1 MKQIFTS
8 TFLICTL
15 IVFSQDELLSEIDT
29 VIEEPT
35 YASAVFKGLKVINF
49 ESTKLVAKKGFNFIV
64 SHRFGTVK
72 NGFQNLFG
80 LDEAVTHLNFVYG
93 LSDNIN
99 ISASRSSNQKIYEVA
114 TKFRLV
120 NQQAGKIP
128 LTVVGYTSVL
138 ANTSLDTDNL
148 PKLEFKHRLSYVA
161 QLLVSRKMNNNLS
174 LILSPTFFHDNYLTD
189 DFQENSQYGIGFGG
203 RYKLGK
209 RWSLNTEYGMHLN
222 RSENSLYKNPFS
234 IGVDLETGGH
244 VFQLL
249 FTNSQSMNTNGV
261 FGTSTGEWGESDVY
275 FGFNLAR
282 SF

>member
-120 NQQAGKIP
+120 NQLAGKIP
-128 LTVVGYTSVL
+128 FTVVGYTSVL

-209 RWSLNTEYGMHLN
+209 RWSLNTEYGVHLN

>member
-128 LTVVGYTSVL
+128 FTVVGYTSVL
-138 ANTSLDTDNL
+138 ANTSLETDNL

-189 DFQENSQYGIGFGG
+189 DFQENSQYGVGFGV

>member
-138 ANTSLDTDNL
+138 ANTSLETDNL

-234 IGVDLETGGH
+234 IGLDLETGGH

>member
-128 LTVVGYTSVL
+128 FTVVGYTSVL
-138 ANTSLDTDNL
+138 ANTSLETDNL

-189 DFQENSQYGIGFGG
+189 DFQENSQYGVGFGG

-209 RWSLNTEYGMHLN
+209 RWSLNMEYGVHLN

>member
-72 NGFQNLFG
+72 KGFQNLFG

-128 LTVVGYTSVL
+128 FTVVGYTSVL
-138 ANTSLDTDNL
+138 ANTSLETDNL

-174 LILSPTFFHDNYLTD
+174 LILSPTFFHDNYLSD
-189 DFQENSQYGIGFGG
+189 DFQENSQYGVGFGG

>member
-1 MKQIFTS
+1 MKQLFTS
-8 TFLICTL
+8 TLLICCL
-15 IVFSQDELLSEIDT
+15 VVFSQDELLNEIDT
-29 VIEEPT
+29 DIVNPT
-35 YASAVFKGLKVINF
+35 YTSAVFKGLKVINF
-49 ESTKLVAKKGFNFIV
+49 ESTKLVANKGFSFIV
-64 SHRFGTVK
+64 SHRFGSVK

-93 LSDNIN
+93 LSENIN

-120 NQQAGKIP
+120 NQQAGKMP
-128 LTVVGYTSVL
+128 FTVVGYTSVL

-161 QLLVSRKMNNNLS
+161 QLLVSRKINKNLS

-189 DFQENSQYGIGFGG
+189 DLQDNSQYGLGFGG

-209 RWSLNTEYGMHLN
+209 RWSFNTEYGVHLN
-222 RSENSLYKNPFS
+222 RSDNSLYKNPFS

>member
-72 NGFQNLFG
+72 KGFQNLFG

-128 LTVVGYTSVL
+128 FTVVGYTSVL

-209 RWSLNTEYGMHLN
+209 RWSLNMEYGVHLN

>member
-1 MKQIFTS
+1 MKKSFTIL
-8 TFLICTL
+8 FLSFS
-15 IVFSQDELLSEIDT
+15 VFLFAQNDLLSEIDT
-29 VIEEPT
+29 DPETPV

-49 ESTKLVAKKGFNFIV
+49 ESTKLVAKGGFNFIV

-72 NGFQNLFG
+72 NGFKNLFG

-93 LSDNIN
+93 ISDRFN
-99 ISASRSSNQKIYEVA
+99 ISASRSSNQKIYEVGS
-114 TKFRLV
+114 KFALLK
-120 NQQAGKIP
+120 QQAGKIP
-128 LTVVGYTSVL
+128 FTVAGYTSVL
-138 ANTSLDTDNL
+138 ANTALSTDNL

-161 QLLVSRKMNNNLS
+161 QLLISRKINSELS
-174 LILSPTFFHDNYLTD
+174 LIVSPTFFHDNYVTNDLQD
-189 DFQENSQYGIGFGG
+189 NSQYGVGFGG

-209 RWSLNTEYGMHLN
+209 RWSVNMEYGVHLN
-222 RSENSLYKNPFS
+222 RAEASLYTNPFS

-244 VFQLL
+244 VFQLH

-261 FGTSTGEWGESDVY
+261 FGTSTGDWSDSDVY

>member
-1 MKQIFTS
+1 MKKFLTTLFLLFTV
-8 TFLICTL
+8 LL
-15 IVFSQDELLSEIDT
+15 FSQDDLLSEIDT
-29 VIEEPT
+29 ATETPL

-49 ESTKLVAKKGFNFIV
+49 ESTKLVAKGGFNFIV

-93 LSDNIN
+93 LSDHIN

-114 TKFRLV
+114 SKFRLV
-120 NQQAGKIP
+120 NQQAGKMP
-128 LTVVGYTSVL
+128 FTVVGYTSLL
-138 ANTSLDTDNL
+138 ANTALDTDNL

-161 QLLVSRKMNNNLS
+161 QLLVSRKMNKNLS

-189 DFQENSQYGIGFGG
+189 DFQENSQYGVGFGG

-209 RWSLNTEYGMHLN
+209 RWSLNTEYGVHLN
-222 RSENSLYKNPFS
+222 RSKNSLYKNPFS
-234 IGVDLETGGH
+234 VGVDLETGGH

>member
-1 MKQIFTS
+1 MKKFLTTLFLLFTV
-8 TFLICTL
+8 LL
-15 IVFSQDELLSEIDT
+15 FSQDDLLSEIDT
-29 VIEEPT
+29 ATETPLF
-35 YASAVFKGLKVINF
+35 ASAVFKGLKVINF
-49 ESTKLVAKKGFNFIV
+49 ESTKLVAKGGFNFIV

-93 LSDNIN
+93 LSDHIN

-114 TKFRLV
+114 TKFKLV
-120 NQQAGKIP
+120 SQQAGKIP
-128 LTVVGYTSVL
+128 FTVVGYTSVL
-138 ANTSLDTDNL
+138 ANTALDTDNL
-148 PKLEFKHRLSYVA
+148 PKLEFKHRLSYIA
-161 QLLVSRKMNNNLS
+161 QLLVSRKMNKNLS

-189 DFQENSQYGIGFGG
+189 DFQENSQYGVGFGG

-209 RWSLNTEYGMHLN
+209 RWSLNTEYGVHLN
-222 RSENSLYKNPFS
+222 RSKNSLYNNPFS

-261 FGTSTGEWGESDVY
+261 FGTSTGEWGEGDVY

>member
-1 MKQIFTS
+1 MKKSITTLFLLFTV
-8 TFLICTL
+8 LL
-15 IVFSQDELLSEIDT
+15 FSQDDLLSEIDT
-29 VIEEPT
+29 ATETPL

-49 ESTKLVAKKGFNFIV
+49 ESTKLVAKGGFNFIV

-93 LSDNIN
+93 LSDHIN

-120 NQQAGKIP
+120 SQQAGKMP
-128 LTVVGYTSVL
+128 FTVVSYTSVL
-138 ANTSLDTDNL
+138 ANTALDTDNL

-161 QLLVSRKMNNNLS
+161 QLLVSRKMNKNLS

-189 DFQENSQYGIGFGG
+189 DFQENSQYGVGFGG

-209 RWSLNTEYGMHLN
+209 RWSLNTEYGVHLN
-222 RSENSLYKNPFS
+222 RSKNSLYNNPFS

-261 FGTSTGEWGESDVY
+261 FGTSTGEWGEGDVY

>member
-114 TKFRLV
+114 TKFRVV
-120 NQQAGKIP
+120 NQKAGKIP

-189 DFQENSQYGIGFGG
+189 DFQENSQYGVGFGG

-209 RWSLNTEYGMHLN
+209 RWSLNTEYGVHLN

-261 FGTSTGEWGESDVY
+261 FGTSTGEWGERDVY

>member
-128 LTVVGYTSVL
+128 FTVVGYTSVL
-138 ANTSLDTDNL
+138 ANTSLDTGNL

-174 LILSPTFFHDNYLTD
+174 LILSPTFFHDNYLSD
-189 DFQENSQYGIGFGG
+189 DFQENSQYGVGFGG

>member
-72 NGFQNLFG
+72 KGFQNLFG

-128 LTVVGYTSVL
+128 FTVVGYTSVL

-189 DFQENSQYGIGFGG
+189 DFQENSQYGVGFGG

>member
-1 MKQIFTS
+1 MKQFLTS
-8 TFLICTL
+8 IFLICSFIL
-15 IVFSQDELLSEIDT
+15 FSQEDLLSEIDT
-29 VIEEPT
+29 DSETPV

-49 ESTKLVAKKGFNFIV
+49 ESTKLVAKGGFNFIV

-93 LSDNIN
+93 ISDNLN
-99 ISASRSSNQKIYEVA
+99 ISASRNSNQKIYELA
-114 TKFRLV
+114 TKFRLLK
-120 NQQAGKIP
+120 QQASKMP
-128 LTVVGYTSVL
+128 FTVVGYTSIL
-138 ANTSLDTDNL
+138 ANTALDTDNL

-161 QLLVSRKMNNNLS
+161 QLLISRKINNELS
-174 LILSPTFFHDNYLTD
+174 LIVSPTFFHDNYVID
-189 DFQENSQYGIGFGG
+189 DFQDNSQYGVGFGG
-203 RYKLGK
+203 RYKLGT
-209 RWSLNTEYGMHLN
+209 RWSLNMEYGVHLN
-222 RSENSLYKNPFS
+222 RSDNSLYTNPFS

-244 VFQLL
+244 VFQLH

-261 FGTSTGEWGESDVY
+261 FGTSTGDWSDSDVY

>member
-8 TFLICTL
+8 TFLIFTL

-128 LTVVGYTSVL
+128 FTVVCYTSVL
-138 ANTSLDTDNL
+138 ANTSLETDNL

-189 DFQENSQYGIGFGG
+189 DFQENSQYGVGFGG

-234 IGVDLETGGH
+234 IGLDLETGGH